1 MPGSEDRLERFVTAQ
16 RAVYGQ
22 ALSELK
28 RGRKESHWMWF
39 VFPQLRGLGRSETA
53 LFYGIAS
60 ADEAQD
66 YLEHPLL
73 GARLMECT
81 EAALAHRGRQAE
93 AIMGS
98 VDAMKLRSSMTL
110 FEAVAEAP
118 EPFAAMLEAFYDGER
133 DEETLRML
141 GHD

>member
-1 MPGSEDRLERFVTAQ
+1 MQDDGLQRFFSAQ
-16 RAVYGQ
+16 AAVYPQ

-53 LFYGIAS
+53 LLYGIAS
-60 ADEAQD
+60 ADEARD

-81 EAALAHRGRQAE
+81 EAVLAHRGRQAE
-93 AIMGS
+93 AIMGN

-118 EPFAAMLEAFYDGER
+118 EPFAAVIEAFFGGAR